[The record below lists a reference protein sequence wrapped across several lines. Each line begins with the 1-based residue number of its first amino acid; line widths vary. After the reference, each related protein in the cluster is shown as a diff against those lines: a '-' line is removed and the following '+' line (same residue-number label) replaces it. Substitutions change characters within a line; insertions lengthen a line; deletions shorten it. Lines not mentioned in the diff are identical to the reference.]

1 MGAGASAGGSGLT
14 ATIDECFA
22 EPSDA
27 FVTVALLTVPAG
39 HTAHRAVVAGHWQ
52 DQGWGNQKGHL
63 WGRIGSGWARLST
76 EVG

>member
-39 HTAHRAVVAGHWQ
+39 PGA
-52 DQGWGNQKGHL
+52 
-63 WGRIGSGWARLST
+63 SP
-76 EVG
+76 